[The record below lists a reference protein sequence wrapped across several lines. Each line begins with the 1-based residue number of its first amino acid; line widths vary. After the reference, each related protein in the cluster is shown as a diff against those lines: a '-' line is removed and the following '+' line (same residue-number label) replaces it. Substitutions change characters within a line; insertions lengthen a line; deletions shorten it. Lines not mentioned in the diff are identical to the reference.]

1 MTYQEAVDWLYDAVP
16 NFQRD
21 GGSKNYKIG
30 LEGPKE
36 LWSHLEYP
44 GKSIPTMHVA
54 GTNGKGSSA
63 HLLASGM
70 KEMGLRVGVF
80 SSPHLFDFRER
91 AKISTKLIPE
101 AFVADWVSTHL
112 KTFEAL
118 GSSFFEL
125 TLMLALSWFE
135 HENVDWVILET
146 GMGGR
151 LDATNICSPE
161 ICLIT
166 NIGLDH
172 QQFLGKDRVSIAGEK
187 AGIIKPG
194 VPVVIVEK
202 DEETYQIFASAA
214 SEKCAPLF
222 WAKSTDLTTDLKGS
236 YQKENVNGAAQVLAL
251 LFPESKS
258 LWSLGMN
265 RVHENT
271 SFFGRWTEISRKP
284 RAVVDTGHNAA
295 AFTFLI
301 AQAHKEC
308 NGEQHWILGAAADKD
323 LSAVMKQ
330 LPKNNH
336 YYWVST
342 SNNRTIRSN
351 ELALIGAKFGLS
363 GVSYLNVNMAL
374 EAAKENARDN
384 DLIIISGSTFI
395 IADLQL

>member
-1 MTYQEAVDWLYDAVP
+1 MTYQEAVDWLYGAVP

-30 LEGPKE
+30 LENPKE
-36 LWSHLEYP
+36 LWAYLECP
-44 GKSIPTMHVA
+44 GSSISTLHIA

-80 SSPHLFDFRER
+80 SSPHLFNFRER
-91 AKISTKLIPE
+91 AKIGIHLIPE
-101 AFVADWVSTHL
+101 TFVADWVSAHV

-125 TLMLALSWFE
+125 TLILALSWFE
-135 HENVDWVILET
+135 HEKVDWIILET

-172 QQFLGKDRVSIAGEK
+172 QQYLGNNRRSIAAEK

-202 DEETYQIFASAA
+202 DKETSQVFTSTA
-214 SEKCAPLF
+214 SERGAPLF
-222 WAKSTDLTTDLKGS
+222 WAQSTDLHTDLKGL
-236 YQKENVNGAAQVLAL
+236 YQKENLSGAAQVLSL

-265 RVHENT
+265 RVYENT
-271 SFFGRWTEISRKP
+271 AFFGRWTEIYHKP
-284 RAVVDTGHNAA
+284 RTIADTGHNGP
-295 AFTFLI
+295 AFKFLV
-301 AQAHKEC
+301 AQANKEC
-308 NGEQHWILGAAADKD
+308 KGEQHWIIGAAADKD
-323 LSAVMKQ
+323 LSAVMEQ
-330 LPKNNH
+330 LPKSGH

-342 SNNRTIRSN
+342 SNNRTLSSKD
-351 ELALIGAKFGLS
+351 LALIGAKFGLS
-363 GVSYLNVNMAL
+363 GQSHLHVNAAL
-374 EAAKENARDN
+374 EAAKKNAKDA
-384 DLIIISGSTFI
+384 DLIIVTGSTFV
-395 IADLQL
+395 IADLEL